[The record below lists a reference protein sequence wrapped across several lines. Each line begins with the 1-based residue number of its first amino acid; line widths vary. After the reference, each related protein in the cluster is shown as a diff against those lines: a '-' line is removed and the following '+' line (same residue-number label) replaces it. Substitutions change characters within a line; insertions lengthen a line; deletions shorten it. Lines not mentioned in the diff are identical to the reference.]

1 MPPLPHNA
9 RDSSD
14 RNAPLMMLAAVF
26 QSSSPLRGVQALL
39 LPGSLKRSAYDLNP
53 NPHRPDRLSTAIDLD
68 DTRADIETALSVN
81 GYFRLTLPEARSEV
95 SAVSEATSR
104 WRGEA
109 ADLGLPRREI
119 DLRAEAFETDQRR
132 AASAIKR

>member
-1 MPPLPHNA
+1 
-9 RDSSD
+9 
-14 RNAPLMMLAAVF
+14 MMLAAVF

-68 DTRADIETALSVN
+68 DTTADIETALSVN

-119 DLRAEAFETDQRR
+119 DLMAEAFETDQRR